1 METPII
7 SVARHT
13 NGGGT
18 SMSRKVSDCRDTPN
32 LVGCTLVI
40 SGEEEE
46 VVRAAV
52 EHAIS
57 VHGHE
62 DSQELWD
69 GVRASLRDEVP
80 ASASSAT

>member
-1 METPII
+1 
-7 SVARHT
+7 
-13 NGGGT
+13 
-18 SMSRKVSDCRDTPN
+18 MSRKFTDCRDTPN

-57 VHGHE
+57 VHGDK

-69 GVRASLRDEVP
+69 GVRASLKDEVP
-80 ASASSAT
+80 ASASAASASSTSASPTS